1 MATRKEQYDATQAA
15 IIQAGLQ
22 LLSQKEAQNVT
33 ISEIM
38 RTCGLSSG
46 LFYHY
51 YKSKDNFIVSLITRT
66 WNENSEIL
74 LDETI
79 SPVLRPRAYCD
90 ATLHALMDVDPQLR
104 RNLNAY
110 RMTDAYLHQRETLFV
125 DDAMF
130 LEIRRFFQNSIDN
143 GVFSPELPVDFVTN
157 LYVYVVHGID
167 FNAALYKRPWAGW
180 DWCAQFYTYIEE
192 NFLIPHLRKNTEQ

>member
-15 IIQAGLQ
+15 IIQAGTQ
-22 LLSQKEAQNVT
+22 LLSQKEAKNVS

-38 RTCGLSSG
+38 KACGLSPG

-51 YKSKDNFIVSLITRT
+51 YKSKDAFIVSLVTQT
-66 WNENSEIL
+66 WMQNMEIL
-74 LDETI
+74 DDESI
-79 SPVLRPRAYCD
+79 PHLLRPRVYC
-90 ATLHALMDVDPQLR
+90 TESLHVLLDVDSQLH

-110 RMTDAYLHQRETLFV
+110 RMTDAYVHERESTFE

-130 LEIRRFFQNSIDN
+130 HRLHRFFMDGIEQK
-143 GVFSPELPVDFVTN
+143 VFSPDLPAEYIAN

-167 FNAALYKRPWAGW
+167 FNAALYKRPWNGW
-180 DWCAQFYTYIEE
+180 DWCDQFFTFVEE
-192 NFLIPHLRKNTEQ
+192 QHLRPYLL